1 MSRGL
6 ALATVMS
13 GLLTFS
19 GTAMSCD
26 STKMMTADSGFIFK
40 VVGRSDMVEAKVD
53 RDGKEAAF
61 ILESLAPYYVLCEED
76 RFYRIMDVP
85 AQTIEQAVTGRTGY
99 VAKSEVYAWPTREAL
114 RFAPLAL
121 GGDRQDV
128 LAWDDPAGMRK
139 FLESG
144 DAKLAPPSYRED
156 LQSALRRD
164 PARRPYPVLAGK
176 NEKLRGVVEKRVF
189 NVLLP
194 ATSPDARVVIEL
206 EAPVAAEDARTTL
219 LNRLDRAMTTT
230 TVAIAYDSTMDME
243 RFAQKLAQE
252 LRALPSSVPEE
263 LQNAL
268 RIGFV
273 FFRDETDDE
282 KYLVIEPQNIA
293 GAASALMY
301 AARPQFMWGGGDPP
315 EPVLDAVYIA
325 HHLFSWGSAGRKVV
339 VAVLGEDAKPTT
351 LGKIHDSVPPG
362 LSPSEIAADLVADG
376 IPVISVQ
383 NFPRAGP
390 NLVPV
395 LSTLGESTGGAF
407 LGWTADGG
415 DPSRQ
420 VAALAERLVA
430 AAKDTFLQGK
440 KDLSI
445 VQIDD
450 HGKARLPLAFFDGEK
465 LDRLRSYGLKFHVDA
480 GKETALLRQG
490 YLIENGELLDPVIQ
504 VDKKTLERLISLFAA
519 VGVTGGGADAMRECA
534 AQILAAASGE
544 DYDPN
549 ESMEATNR
557 KRQALQ
563 FRTRLLDFNIEDI
576 AGMNRDE
583 RVAMAKR
590 IQNGSTIL
598 TQFLDAH
605 AEELSRSPT
614 IWLPVSLLP

>member
-1 MSRGL
+1 MSKGL
-6 ALATVMS
+6 ALATVLS

-19 GTAMSCD
+19 GAAISCD
-26 STKMMTADSGFIFK
+26 ATKMMVTDSGFIFK

-53 RDGKEAAF
+53 RDGKETAF
-61 ILESLAPYYVLCEED
+61 TLESLAPYHVLCEEE
-76 RFYRIMDVP
+76 RFYWITDVL
-85 AQTIEQAVTGRTGY
+85 AQTVEQAMTGKTGY
-99 VAKSEVYAWPTREAL
+99 VAKSEVYVWPTREAL
-114 RFAPLAL
+114 RFASLPLGA
-121 GGDRQDV
+121 DRRNV
-128 LAWDDPAGMRK
+128 LAWDDPDGARK
-139 FLESG
+139 FLASG

-164 PARRPYPVLAGK
+164 TARRPYLVLAGK

-194 ATSPDARVVIEL
+194 ANSPDARVVIEL
-206 EAPVAAEDARTTL
+206 EAPVAAEDAKTAL
-219 LNRLDRAMTTT
+219 LKRLDKALTTT
-230 TVAIAYDSTMDME
+230 TVAIAYDSTQDME
-243 RFAQKLAQE
+243 RFAQKLALE

-273 FFRDETDDE
+273 FFRDQGDDE
-282 KYLVIEPQNIA
+282 KYLVIEPQNVA
-293 GAASALMY
+293 SAASALMY
-301 AARPQFMWGGGDPP
+301 AARPEYMIGGGDPP
-315 EPVLDAVYIA
+315 EPVLDAVYVA
-325 HHLFSWGSAGRKVV
+325 HHLFPWESAGRKVV

-362 LSPSEIAADLVADG
+362 LSPSEVAADLAADG

-383 NFPRAGP
+383 NFPKAGP

-395 LSTLGESTGGAF
+395 LSTLGEPTGGVF
-407 LGWTADGG
+407 LGWTGDGG
-415 DPSRQ
+415 DPSPQ
-420 VAALAERLVA
+420 VTALVERLVTS
-430 AAKDTFLQGK
+430 AKDTFLQGK

-445 VQIDD
+445 LQIDD
-450 HGKARLPLAFFDGEK
+450 RGKARLPLAFFDGEK
-465 LDRLRSYGLKFHVDA
+465 LDRLRSYGLKFRIDA
-480 GKETALLRQG
+480 GKGIALLKPG

-534 AQILAAASGE
+534 AQILAAAAGE

-549 ESMEATNR
+549 ESIEATNR
-557 KRQALQ
+557 KRQAIQ

-583 RVAMAKR
+583 RVAMARR
-590 IQNGSTIL
+590 IQDGSTIL
-598 TQFLDAH
+598 TQFLEAH
-605 AEELSRSPT
+605 ADELSRSPT
-614 IWLPVSLLP
+614 VWLPVSLLP